1 MPPRHITNQTRLC
14 APVWGDRPVED
25 VIRAVGVT
33 EHQYLNRLKGRP

>member
-1 MPPRHITNQTRLC
+1 MPPRHIHKPDSTVRTR
-14 APVWGDRPVED
+14 WDTPVED